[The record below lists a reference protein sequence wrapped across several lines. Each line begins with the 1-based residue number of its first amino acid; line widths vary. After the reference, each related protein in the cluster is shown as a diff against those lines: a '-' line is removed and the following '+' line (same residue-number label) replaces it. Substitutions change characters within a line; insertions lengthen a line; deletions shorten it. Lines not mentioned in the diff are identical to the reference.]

1 MYQPTRTIC
10 PELTDRRILRFRDT
24 LELRLEK
31 CWLVGWLVGAMFE
44 GDELETRFSGGQ
56 VAVVTVARS

>member
-10 PELTDRRILRFRDT
+10 PESTDRRILRFRDT

-31 CWLVGWLVGAMFE
+31 WLAGWLVGTILE
-44 GDELETRFSGGQ
+44 GDGP
-56 VAVVTVARS
+56 

>member
-10 PELTDRRILRFRDT
+10 PESTDRRILRSGNARVAFR
-24 LELRLEK
+24 EMA
-31 CWLVGWLVGAMFE
+31 GWLVGAMFA

-56 VAVVTVARS
+56 VAVVTVARSK